1 MHFTRIWYHLYPKV
15 TGNLNTLLDWLILQA
30 ILTIYREGNL
40 DQVSHKSASFSEF
53 QILDFL
59 SFEDSYKAEKN
70 TLGARG
76 SEYER
81 HHHFRTYVHLSYL

>member
-1 MHFTRIWYHLYPKV
+1 MKSLAVTTTDTRGCNHDFTRIWYHLYPKV

-53 QILDFL
+53 
-59 SFEDSYKAEKN
+59 
-70 TLGARG
+70 
-76 SEYER
+76 
-81 HHHFRTYVHLSYL
+81 